1 MASDGLVIVVV
12 EAGDPAASMAP
23 MADAA
28 TKAVPRSSRTP
39 RCCCRRPGTSSMS
52 DRGRRRR
59 RLSLLGRSASVVAA
73 LPNEVEVEVEDED
86 EDEDEDDADVV
97 FVPIVVQGGPDSR
110 GHRGRPRCA
119 VDAAAVTVSTRLLRH
134 RSSPLPPSFMMRP
147 DRILDHQGPPPP
159 PPPSS
164 TRSSRIE
171 EISEMEGA
179 IMATP
184 PMRSSTTGATATHL
198 LGNAGGEEEEEEE
211 EGRHRRRRRR
221 WSAAAAAEEEASA
234 SATTLR
240 LARRGVR
247 TSDITSMTQRNER
260 PADDAVA
267 VVVAVVGVH
276 GDREERRCCR
286 VIFVLSLWRERLHLL
301 LYILVLLAISLPY
314 MSTVICEALNI
325 FLLSR
330 CLSPIQ
336 SNE

>member
-1 MASDGLVIVVV
+1 MASDDLVIVVV

-73 LPNEVEVEVEDED
+73 LPNDDDDDDDDAEDE
-86 EDEDEDDADVV
+86 AVANVV

-119 VDAAAVTVSTRLLRH
+119 VDAAAVSVSTRLLRR

-147 DRILDHQGPPPP
+147 GRILDHQGFPPP

-184 PMRSSTTGATATHL
+184 PTRSSTTGATATHL
-198 LGNAGGEEEEEEE
+198 PGNAGGEEEE

-221 WSAAAAAEEEASA
+221 WSAASA

-267 VVVAVVGVH
+267 VVVAVVAVV
-276 GDREERRCCR
+276 DREERRCCR
-286 VIFVLSLWRERLHLL
+286 VIFVLSLWRETLHLL

-314 MSTVICEALNI
+314 VSTVICEALNI
-325 FLLSR
+325 YSC
-330 CLSPIQ
+330 CLVASLR
-336 SNE
+336 SKADE